1 MSGIF
6 RSSVMKCLV
15 LLSLVAESFSYMLKV
30 ISFLKT
36 TTGLYC
42 ALILLNLANILLKKI
57 PAFSP
62 MAQPPSPDSYN
73 SSHTPI

>member
-1 MSGIF
+1 MSGIS
-6 RSSVMKCLV
+6 RNSAVKCLV

-36 TTGLYC
+36 ITGLYC
-42 ALILLNLANILLKKI
+42 ALISLNLANILFKKI

-62 MAQPPSPDSYN
+62 MARPPSPDSYN